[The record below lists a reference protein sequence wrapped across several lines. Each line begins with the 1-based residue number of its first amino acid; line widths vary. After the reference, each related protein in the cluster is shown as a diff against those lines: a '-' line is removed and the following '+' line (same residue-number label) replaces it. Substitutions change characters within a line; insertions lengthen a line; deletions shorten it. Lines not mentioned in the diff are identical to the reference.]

1 MRWEIEPDEWD
12 WEWGDYSDAKYM
24 FMMDILGHTSED
36 VEDIDADKAKVV
48 DAYANYKAEGN
59 PPILDED
66 GNEISFE

>member
-1 MRWEIEPDEWD
+1 
-12 WEWGDYSDAKYM
+12 M